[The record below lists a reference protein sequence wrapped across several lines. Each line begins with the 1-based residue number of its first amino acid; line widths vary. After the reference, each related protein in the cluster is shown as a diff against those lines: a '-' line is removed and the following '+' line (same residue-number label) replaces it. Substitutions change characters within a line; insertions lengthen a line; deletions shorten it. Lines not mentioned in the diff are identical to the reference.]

1 LFGATIEVAE
11 QRVREARRVADVA
24 ACEAWNIRVKP

>member
-1 LFGATIEVAE
+1 LFGAIIEAPE

-24 ACEAWNIRVKP
+24 VCEAWNIRVKR